1 MLKLCCF
8 FLEFHQR
15 QVHEKFCF
23 LEFFLLLVNDMLPML
38 WRSLMQEHPGI
49 SKSERKRIC
58 KLMDCKKLSVD
69 ACMHAVQNERL
80 PLRVV
85 VQVLFFEQ
93 VRAAASSG
101 SSTPDLPKGIKDL
114 NSGSHGS
121 SRSATTNTEED
132 WDAVASAE
140 ELRALKGELTSLRL
154 ASGERNGDGKS
165 NVDKAAVSKMR
176 GLLKS
181 KKIFAKLFSSKGG
194 QGENSGSDSSESLG
208 SANPEEA
215 AKSTPSRNRRHS
227 VS

>member
-1 MLKLCCF
+1 M
-8 FLEFHQR
+8 
-15 QVHEKFCF
+15 QVFDIMRHNVVT
-23 LEFFLLLVNDMLPML
+23 L
-38 WRSLMQEHPGI
+38 QEHPGI
-49 SKSERKRIC
+49 TKSERKRIC
-58 KLMDCKKLSVD
+58 KLMDCRTLSVD

-101 SSTPDLPKGIKDL
+101 SSTPDLPKSIKDL
-114 NSGSHGS
+114 NNASHGS
-121 SRSATTNTEED
+121 SRSGNTNVEED
-132 WDAVASAE
+132 WDAVATAE
-140 ELRALKGELTSLRL
+140 ELRALRGELAALRL
-154 ASGERNGDGKS
+154 SNGVGGSERNGGDCVGAKS
-165 NVDKAAVSKMR
+165 GVDKAAVSKMR

-181 KKIFAKLFSSKGG
+181 KKIFARLWSSKAG

-208 SANPEEA
+208 SGPAEE